1 MVECCP
7 IVKLE
12 VRSLLAGVRE
22 WEGDGEVDC
31 VATVLGRHLAL
42 PLLYLRLVEGQQ
54 NSFSDGAG
62 TYILL

>member
-1 MVECCP
+1 MVKCCP

-31 VATVLGRHLAL
+31 VATVLGCHLAL
-42 PLLYLRLVEGQQ
+42 SLLYLRLGGPIKFFQ
-54 NSFSDGAG
+54 
-62 TYILL
+62 